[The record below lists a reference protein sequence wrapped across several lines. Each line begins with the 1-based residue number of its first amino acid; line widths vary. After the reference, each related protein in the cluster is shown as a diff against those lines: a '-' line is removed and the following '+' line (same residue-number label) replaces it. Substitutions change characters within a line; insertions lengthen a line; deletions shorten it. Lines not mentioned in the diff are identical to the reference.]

1 MACDLRQAGRPQAKI
16 QNLAD
21 VVCEL
26 FPLSA
31 LFSSTSPCPFLN
43 RLPSNYL
50 KNYGN
55 SLVKIYGEHCPAVN
69 RAAAAASN
77 AIHQQVQEVQ
87 VSHSVHLIKD
97 PIKS

>member
-1 MACDLRQAGRPQAKI
+1 MKQIRS
-16 QNLAD
+16 
-21 VVCEL
+21 
-26 FPLSA
+26 FPLFCVSA

-69 RAAAAASN
+69 RAAAAS
-77 AIHQQVQEVQ
+77 AIHQQVQQVQ
-87 VSHSVHLIKD
+87 VSPVDFRPTTRILKNVL
-97 PIKS
+97 PEVA